1 MVVVFPNFAQM
12 QAVTGG
18 SRPQKQLRLLSVVS
32 HGIYPCSKERLGVL
46 HKCS

>member
-1 MVVVFPNFAQM
+1 MVVGFPSFAPM

-32 HGIYPCSKERLGVL
+32 YGLYPCSK
-46 HKCS
+46 